1 MSRHTKGKEQ
11 APVTLKTSVEK
22 KITKPRGRR
31 GENMADRAQN
41 EGKLNAPMNHMIDV
55 DSYWACACQR
65 PLTSGTKAPL
75 VVNSVELHLYC
86 ISITM
91 HYKLVFADFHHKS
104 RELTMEI
111 LTLRKLLLDDA
122 EADSEYCSFLERSSN
137 RNSS

>member
-1 MSRHTKGKEQ
+1 
-11 APVTLKTSVEK
+11 
-22 KITKPRGRR
+22 
-31 GENMADRAQN
+31 
-41 EGKLNAPMNHMIDV
+41 MNHMIV
-55 DSYWACACQR
+55 VTSYWACACQR
-65 PLTSGTKAPL
+65 PLTPGTKAPL
-75 VVNSVELHLYC
+75 VVDSVELHLYC

>member
-1 MSRHTKGKEQ
+1 
-11 APVTLKTSVEK
+11 
-22 KITKPRGRR
+22 
-31 GENMADRAQN
+31 MADRTQN

-65 PLTSGTKAPL
+65 PLTSGTKA
-75 VVNSVELHLYC
+75 VVNSAELHLYY

-122 EADSEYCSFLERSSN
+122 EADSEYCSFLERSSK